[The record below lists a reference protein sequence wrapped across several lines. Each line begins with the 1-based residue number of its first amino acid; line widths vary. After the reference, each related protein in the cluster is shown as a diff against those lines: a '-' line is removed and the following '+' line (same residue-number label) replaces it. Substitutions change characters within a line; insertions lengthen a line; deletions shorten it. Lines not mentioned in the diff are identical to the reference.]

1 MRHVSTKLLHVF
13 VLLMEYRDLNA
24 VAACTQGRVPTV
36 AYSLARLR
44 EITGDALFVKR
55 NGTLEPTPHALRLE
69 HTARQILAKWNL
81 LVRPLAES
89 AQPGP
94 SGRRISIGFSSSI
107 GDPVITEIL
116 STLCEQFPQ
125 DSFVTRPVI
134 ADASLAGNLDTG
146 ELDCAFVVD
155 GATVPDGVMPHSI
168 LATPRRLVSAARAHG
183 PDDAESDWIL
193 LQEDCEAGSPLR
205 AFLARQA
212 NTPGHRET
220 VVPSWHT
227 QITLLHAAGGIC
239 PVLDFNVPLVTR
251 DRKTRLL
258 APPGSFPGWAS
269 LQFWTAEQTPDRVA
283 LRDIMDVG
291 AAVLRD
297 PIRAIENRRQG
308 RPETRRL
315 AVA

>member
-1 MRHVSTKLLHVF
+1 M
-13 VLLMEYRDLNA
+13 
-24 VAACTQGRVPTV
+24 
-36 AYSLARLR
+36 
-44 EITGDALFVKR
+44 
-55 NGTLEPTPHALRLE
+55 
-69 HTARQILAKWNL
+69 
-81 LVRPLAES
+81 
-89 AQPGP
+89 
-94 SGRRISIGFSSSI
+94 
-107 GDPVITEIL
+107 
-116 STLCEQFPQ
+116 
-125 DSFVTRPVI
+125 
-134 ADASLAGNLDTG
+134 
-146 ELDCAFVVD
+146 
-155 GATVPDGVMPHSI
+155 
-168 LATPRRLVSAARAHG
+168 
-183 PDDAESDWIL
+183 
-193 LQEDCEAGSPLR
+193 
-205 AFLARQA
+205 
-212 NTPGHRET
+212 
-220 VVPSWHT
+220 PSWHT